1 MDEIIRQLMSH
12 LRGAWQRR
20 WIGLAAAWIVGLAGA
35 VGVLRMPDKYEANAR
50 IYVDTQSVLKP
61 LMSGLAVQP
70 NVDQQIVILSRTLI
84 SRPNVEKL
92 IRMAD
97 LDLKLKTKE
106 DKEALIDEMTKTLEI
121 KSTGRDNLYTLSFRD
136 SEPEKAKRVV
146 QSLTSIFVESS
157 LGDKRKD
164 SDSARK
170 FIEDQIKV
178 YEAKLQEAE
187 NRLKDFKLKNMA
199 LTPGEGKDYFGKMG
213 ELNAQLNQAR
223 LELRE
228 AENSRDA
235 LKRQLAGEDPVLLP
249 DSPDMAASVSIPEI
263 DGRIDAMKRNL
274 DALLQ
279 RYTEQHP
286 GVTGTKRVIEELEAQ
301 KRKEVAARKKAGPQ
315 ASSVNANPVYQ
326 QLKVS
331 LGEAEANIASLRTRV
346 AEYENRHRS
355 LTEAAKR
362 LPQIDAEF
370 AQLNRDY
377 EVHKKNYEGLVARR
391 ESATMSGEMEAAS
404 GVADFRLIDPPR
416 VSPKP
421 VAPNRYLLLPLV
433 LLVSL
438 GAGVAASFI
447 YSQIRPTVSDAR
459 SLRELTGLP
468 ILGTVS
474 LVINDEMKRLE
485 KRDLVRFSG
494 GLAGLVGSYGAAL
507 LLLFIT
513 ARSV

>member
-1 MDEIIRQLMSH
+1 MDEILRQLMGY
-12 LRGAWQRR
+12 LRCVWQRR
-20 WIGLAAAWIVGLAGA
+20 WIGLALAWIVGVAG
-35 VGVLRMPDKYEANAR
+35 VVVVLRMPDKFEADAR

-70 NVDQQIVILSRTLI
+70 NVDQQIAILSRTLI
-84 SRPNVEKL
+84 SRPNIEKL

-106 DKEALIDEMTKTLEI
+106 EKEALIDELSKTLSI
-121 KSTGRDNLYTLSFRD
+121 KSAGRDNLYTLAYRD
-136 SEPEKAKRVV
+136 SEPEKARRVV
-146 QSLTSIFVESS
+146 QSLTSIFVEAS

-164 SDSARK
+164 SDTARR
-170 FIEDQIKV
+170 FIEEQIKV
-178 YEAKLQEAE
+178 YEGKLQDAE
-187 NRLKDFKLKNMA
+187 NRLKDFKLKNLA
-199 LTPGEGKDYFGKMG
+199 LNVGEGKDYFARMG
-213 ELNAQLNQAR
+213 DLNLQLNQAR

-249 DSPDMAASVSIPEI
+249 DSPELASSVSIPEI
-263 DGRIDAMKRNL
+263 DGRIDALKRNL

-279 RYTEQHP
+279 KYTDQHP
-286 GVTGTKRVIEELEAQ
+286 DVTGTKKVIEQLEEQ

-315 ASSVNANPVYQ
+315 VSSANANPVYQ

-331 LGEAEANIASLRTRV
+331 LGESEATVASLRTRV
-346 AEYENRHRS
+346 AEYESRHRAMI
-355 LTEAAKR
+355 EAAKR
-362 LPQIDAEF
+362 MPEVEAEY

-421 VAPNRYLLLPLV
+421 VAPNRYLLLSVV

-438 GAGVAASFI
+438 AAGVAASFI
-447 YSQIRPTVSDAR
+447 YSQIRPTVSDSR
-459 SLRELTGLP
+459 SLRELSGLP

-474 LVINDEMKRLE
+474 LVVSDEMKRHE
-485 KRDLVRFSG
+485 RRDLMRFLG
-494 GLAGLVGSYGAAL
+494 GVAGLVGSYGAAL
-507 LLLFIT
+507 LLLFLT
-513 ARSV
+513 ARSA